1 MSEPTDGPDVGIAM
15 GTRSPQEWWELFER
29 HGVDAKG
36 CSVRLK
42 DAYSVEVRPSR
53 VYVSCG

>member
-1 MSEPTDGPDVGIAM
+1 MSEPTDGPDMGIAM
-15 GTRSPQEWWELFER
+15 GTRSPQEWRELFER

-53 VYVSCG
+53 GVCVM